1 MRIYYDKGIVIQQN
15 ESKIFLDP
23 SRKIRDNSGKVLVG
37 ITHAHSDHLK
47 KHDAEMLMTPETRD
61 LAGFDS
67 SVSHYDEEV
76 EFGDLTITQRN
87 ANHILGSSQFE
98 VHNGKSV
105 AYTGDVR
112 LNKSFLFK
120 ECQVVHPDV
129 LIIESTYGMP
139 HFSFPSSEQVFNEI
153 KEWVEEKKEKG
164 VNIVFGGYSLG
175 KSQELIKILNL
186 IGVKPFVSSTI
197 ADYSS
202 VYVKNGVDLSYS
214 VYGEASKQGLYVS
227 LEAREKMNSD
237 SFVSIVPPHLIN
249 KQLLKSFSFNG
260 RETSAALLTGWGSL
274 YSFASKGVE
283 RVFALSDHA
292 DFNQLISYVE
302 KAEPNLVYTVH
313 GYTKQFARE
322 VKKRTGVP
330 AYSLKGE

>member
-1 MRIYYDKGIVIQQN
+1 MKLYFERGIVIQQG
-15 ESKIFLDP
+15 EKKLYLDP
-23 SRKIRDNSGKVLVG
+23 SSKIKDKSDDVLVG

-47 KHDAEMLMTPETRD
+47 KHDAETLMTPETRD
-61 LAGFDS
+61 LAGFDAGTS
-67 SVSHYDEEV
+67 AYDEEV
-76 EFGDLTITQRN
+76 EFGDLTIIQRN

-105 AYTGDVR
+105 VYTGDIR
-112 LNKSFLFK
+112 LNKGFLFE
-120 ECQVVHPDV
+120 ECPVVHSDV

-139 HFSFPSSEQVFNEI
+139 HFNFPSSEQVFNEI

-164 VNIVFGGYSLG
+164 NNILFGSYSLG

-186 IGVKPFVSSTI
+186 IGVKPFVSSSI
-197 ADYSS
+197 AAYSD
-202 VYVKNGVDLSYS
+202 VYVKNGVDLNYS
-214 VYGEASKQGLYVS
+214 VYGEASKAGLYVS
-227 LEAREKMNSD
+227 FEAGEEMKAD
-237 SFVSIVPPHLIN
+237 SFVAIVPPHLIN

-283 RVFALSDHA
+283 KVFALSDHA

-313 GYTKQFARE
+313 GYTKQFAKE
-322 VKKRTGVP
+322 VKKRTGIP
-330 AYSLKGE
+330 AYPLKV